1 MWRPE
6 MCGDQWCQQH
16 HRETVD
22 HRAAR
27 QRIYLGPQL
36 AGVEPAQQANGDLEG
51 KGEERPKESEAQQ
64 PSDARLSGP
73 ADQENAQQQHDE
85 TAQGQT
91 DFASRVFTKTRDEK
105 HSAHDAM
112 QGFHRHNQ
120 KPEKKSTGHG
130 VFAMLMVQDIAD
142 IEWRIHV

>member
-1 MWRPE
+1 

-36 AGVEPAQQANGDLEG
+36 PGIKPAQQADGDLED
-51 KGEERPKESEAQQ
+51 KGEERPKCAETQQ
-64 PSDARLSGP
+64 RGIAGLSGP

-91 DFASRVFTKTRDEK
+91 DYASRFFTKTRDEK
-105 HSAHDAM
+105 HPAQDAM
-112 QGFHRHNQ
+112 QGFHRHDQ

-130 VFAMLMVQDIAD
+130 VFAMLMVQDMAD